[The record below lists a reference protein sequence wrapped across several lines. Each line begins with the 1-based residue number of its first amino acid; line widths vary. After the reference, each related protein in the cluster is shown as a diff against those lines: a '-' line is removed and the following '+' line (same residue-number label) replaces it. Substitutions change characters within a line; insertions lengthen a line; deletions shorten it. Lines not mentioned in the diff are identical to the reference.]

1 MCEDRPVVFPR
12 LNARVVDATG
22 RIGPCVYDHLRVAG
36 IWEGLVDL
44 PSVELGL

>member
-1 MCEDRPVVFPR
+1 MCEDRPVLLPR
-12 LNARVVDATG
+12 LNAGVADATS
-22 RIGPCVYDHLRVAG
+22 RLRPCVYDHLRVAG